1 MRQGRLREVYIG
13 LETGNGGPPTL
24 VELACEP
31 SDPGL
36 AARLD
41 GLGIELAEGQV
52 AEINLGLD
60 GWAETVADALDAG
73 FVLTIDY
80 GREARDL
87 YSPELRPRGTLTT
100 YYRHVQTEAPLRNIG
115 RQDITAQVDFTS
127 LELAGR
133 AAGLTPL
140 GCVTQR
146 EFLLSLGLDTL
157 RRRVTSTPLPASQGV
172 ANRAGLAALSNPG
185 GLGRFRTL
193 VQAKGL
199 PNGPVAADALW
210 GLGAS
215 PECLDLV
222 RVLPLPLLGDRHISL
237 PEGWPR
243 AGEAEFEMQ
252 DLWES
257 PFPLP

>member
-1 MRQGRLREVYIG
+1 MAGCGNSISAWKRQAADHRPWWSWPASPATRAWPRGWMGWALNWPRARWRRL
-13 LETGNGGPPTL
+13 TWAWN
-24 VELACEP
+24 
-31 SDPGL
+31 
-36 AARLD
+36 
-41 GLGIELAEGQV
+41 
-52 AEINLGLD
+52 
-60 GWAETVADALDAG
+60 GWAESVADALDAG

-100 YYRHVQTEAPLRNIG
+100 YYRHVQTDAPLRNIG

-157 RRRVTSTPLPASQGV
+157 RRRVTSIPLPASQGV

-199 PNGPVAADALW
+199 PNGPIAADALW